1 MLLIDHF
8 SDYLTPLFERVS
20 MESATFKQNVVYIFY
35 RLKFT
40 SMVFFQGL
48 SIRIL
53 VDSVILPR
61 SRWLDPDSDWT
72 DGSRIRYL
80 RCKGSGNAREVV
92 LFSYLWSGRVL
103 HGDQTGEHN
112 RSGPRAAGQRQHSQ
126 ALVTYIGR

>member
-1 MLLIDHF
+1 M
-8 SDYLTPLFERVS
+8 
-20 MESATFKQNVVYIFY
+20 
-35 RLKFT
+35 
-40 SMVFFQGL
+40 
-48 SIRIL
+48 
-53 VDSVILPR
+53 DSVILPR

-92 LFSYLWSGRVL
+92 LFSYLWSGRGL

-126 ALVTYIGR
+126 ALVPYIGDSVSIKKEHIESVSVDRTPRKKGILQVDRTSEKTPGKFMGR